1 MTVESATYINDLD
14 DTYPAQ
20 SDSRTEGDDHIR
32 LIKTTLANSFANFTG
47 AAVTSTEAELNYV
60 NVATLGTV
68 EASKAVTADSSGNI
82 NFNNGD
88 MTNVDINSGAIDGTT
103 IGAASAAAGTFTTMT
118 ATTVAST
125 TLADGTVAT
134 TQTQGDNSTKVATT
148 AYSDNAAI
156 GWNQTWQDVSGSR
169 AVGTTYRN
177 ETGKPIMVAVCVQ
190 VNEAA
195 NAYAYVETATP
206 PTIAVSQFEAVSSN
220 ANVDDFRFTHTFIVP
235 DDHYYRVVTGT
246 LRTWAELR

>member
-1 MTVESATYINDLD
+1 MTVESATYISQLD
-14 DTYPAQ
+14 NSYPAQ

-32 LIKTTLANSFANFTG
+32 LIKTTLENSFPNFEN

-118 ATTVAST
+118 ATTGTFTTMNATTVAST

-134 TQTQGDNSTKVATT
+134 TQSSGTNDTKVATT
-148 AYSDNAAI
+148 AFAYGTLDVSTPTNASTTLPNGLIIKWGIVADTGNPSVTFTNAFPNNCWMVQLTDHNASDTGGVNNGVALASFSTSGFTASTNNFDNTHWLAI
-156 GWNQTWQDVSGSR
+156 GN
-169 AVGTTYRN
+169 
-177 ETGKPIMVAVCVQ
+177 
-190 VNEAA
+190 
-195 NAYAYVETATP
+195 
-206 PTIAVSQFEAVSSN
+206 
-220 ANVDDFRFTHTFIVP
+220 
-235 DDHYYRVVTGT
+235 
-246 LRTWAELR
+246 